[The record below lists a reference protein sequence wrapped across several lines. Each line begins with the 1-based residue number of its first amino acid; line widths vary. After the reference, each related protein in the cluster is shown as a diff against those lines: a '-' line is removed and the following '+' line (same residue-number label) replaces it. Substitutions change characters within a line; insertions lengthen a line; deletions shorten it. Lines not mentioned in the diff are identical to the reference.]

1 MIRVCHI
8 ITDLDVAGAEM
19 MVAQLATGMD
29 PTRFTVKVVSLI
41 EPGSLA
47 DELRAA
53 GIDVETLNVTRGR
66 PSLRGAARMIALLR
80 RERPAIVQTWLY
92 HADLLGLVGAWFA
105 GRPKVVWNVRST
117 DMWVGPQTWFFH
129 GLIKLL
135 ALLSPLP
142 TAVVANSVAGIAK
155 HQRAR
160 YRPRRWIHIPNG
172 VDTERFRPRPEERRA
187 LRQALDLPNG
197 APVIGM
203 VARYH
208 DMKDHATFLA
218 AAKIYLQQNPH
229 TIFLLAGLGTDSG
242 PSELTKRVAEAGL
255 TGRVRGLGVRRH
267 LENVY
272 PAFDLMTLTSA
283 YGEGCPNVLLE
294 AMACGVPCV
303 ATDVGDCARIIGP
316 AGYIVRQRDPAALAA
331 AWDRLMQSDRKLL
344 GTAAR
349 ARCRELFDIRGIV
362 AAYERTYEELAAT
375 TDKRGRPTAAEMTAL
390 SPADARTVYSRLPRR
405 TRADAD

>member
-19 MVAQLATGMD
+19 MLAQLARGMD
-29 PTRFTVKVVSLI
+29 PTRFKVKVVSLI
-41 EPGSLA
+41 EPGRMA

-53 GIDVETLNVTRGR
+53 GVDVETLNVIRGQ

-142 TAVVANSVAGIAK
+142 TAVVANSVAGMTK
-155 HQRAR
+155 HQHIR

-172 VDTERFRPRPEERRA
+172 VDTDRFRPRPEQRTA
-187 LRQALDLPNG
+187 LRQALDLPDG

-203 VARYH
+203 VARFH

-218 AAKIYLQQNPH
+218 AARIFLQQHPNAV
-229 TIFLLAGLGTDSG
+229 FLLAGLGTDPG
-242 PSELTKRVAEAGL
+242 PSELTKRVVEAGL
-255 TGRVRGLGVRRH
+255 TGKVRGLGVRRD

-294 AMACGVPCV
+294 AMACGLPCV
-303 ATDVGDCARIIGP
+303 ATDVGDCARIVGP
-316 AGYIVRQRDPAALAA
+316 AGRIVRPRDPPALAA
-331 AWDRLMQSDRKLL
+331 AWDGLMQSDRKEL
-344 GTAAR
+344 GDAAR
-349 ARCRELFDIRGIV
+349 TRCGELFDIRGIV
-362 AAYERTYEELAAT
+362 AAYERTYEELAAAPK
-375 TDKRGRPTAAEMTAL
+375 KRGKPVAAALTPSDAGPIYSRKPRPT
-390 SPADARTVYSRLPRR
+390 RV
-405 TRADAD
+405 DAD

>member
-19 MVAQLATGMD
+19 MLARLARRMD
-29 PTRFTVKVVSLI
+29 PARFTVKVVSLI
-41 EPGSLA
+41 EPGRLA
-47 DELRAA
+47 GELRAA
-53 GIDVETLNVTRGR
+53 GVDVETLNVTRGR
-66 PSLRGAARMIALLR
+66 PSLRGALRMIALLR

-92 HADLLGLVGAWFA
+92 HGDLLGLVGSWFA

-117 DMWVGPQTWFFH
+117 DMWVGPQTWVFH

-142 TAVVANSVAGIAK
+142 AAVVANSIAGIAEHK
-155 HQRAR
+155 RVR

-172 VDTERFRPRPEERRA
+172 VDTERFRPRLEERTA
-187 LRQALDLPNG
+187 LRRALDLPDG
-197 APVIGM
+197 ALVIGM
-203 VARYH
+203 VARFH

-218 AAKIYLQQNPH
+218 AAKIFLQQHANAV
-229 TIFLLAGLGTDSG
+229 FLLAGLGTDPG
-242 PSELTKRVAEAGL
+242 PSELTKRVTEAGL
-255 TGRVRGLGVRRH
+255 TGKVRGLGVRRD

-272 PAFDLMTLTSA
+272 PALDLMTLSSA

-303 ATDVGDCARIIGP
+303 ATKVGDCARIIGP
-316 AGYIVRQRDPAALAA
+316 AGHIVPPRNPATLAA
-331 AWDRLMQSDRKLL
+331 AWDGLLKGNRKEL
-344 GTAAR
+344 GAAAR
-349 ARCRELFDIRGIV
+349 ARCQELFDIRGVV
-362 AAYERTYEELAAT
+362 AAYERTYEELAEAT
-375 TDKRGRPTAAEMTAL
+375 AKHERPAAAEMTAL
-390 SPADARTVYSRLPRR
+390 SAGDPGRIYSRSPRP

>member
-19 MVAQLATGMD
+19 MLAQLAKGMD
-29 PTRFTVKVVSLI
+29 PTRFKVKVVSLI
-41 EPGSLA
+41 EPGKMA
-47 DELRAA
+47 DELRVA
-53 GIDVETLNVTRGR
+53 GVDVETLNVTRGQ

-142 TAVVANSVAGIAK
+142 TAVVANSVAGMAK
-155 HQRAR
+155 HQRIR
-160 YRPRRWIHIPNG
+160 YRPRRWIQIPNG
-172 VDTERFRPRPEERRA
+172 VDTDRFRPRPGERTA
-187 LRQALDLPNG
+187 LRKALDLPDG

-203 VARYH
+203 VARFH

-218 AAKIYLQQNPH
+218 AARIFLQQHPDA
-229 TIFLLAGLGTDSG
+229 IFLLAGLGTDSG

-255 TGRVRGLGVRRH
+255 SGRVRGLGVRRD

-294 AMACGVPCV
+294 AMACGLPCV
-303 ATDVGDCARIIGP
+303 ATDVGDCARIIGS
-316 AGYIVRQRDPAALAA
+316 AGRIVRPRDPAALAA
-331 AWDRLMQSDRKLL
+331 AWDGVMRSDRKEL
-344 GTAAR
+344 GHAAR
-349 ARCRELFDIRGIV
+349 ARCGELFDIRSIV
-362 AAYERTYEELAAT
+362 AAYERTYEELT
-375 TDKRGRPTAAEMTAL
+375 GETEKRGNPVAAVLTPSDAGTIYSRTPRPT
-390 SPADARTVYSRLPRR
+390 RV
-405 TRADAD
+405 DAD

>member
-19 MVAQLATGMD
+19 MLAQLARGMD

-41 EPGSLA
+41 EPGKLA
-47 DELRAA
+47 DDLRAA
-53 GIDVETLNVTRGR
+53 GVDVETLNVPRGR
-66 PSLRGAARMIALLR
+66 PSLRAAARMIALLR

-92 HADLLGLVGAWFA
+92 HADLLGLMGAWFA

-117 DMWVGPQTWFFH
+117 DMWVGPQTWLFH

-142 TAVVANSVAGIAK
+142 TAVVANSVAGIAE
-155 HQRAR
+155 HQRVR

-172 VDTERFRPRPEERRA
+172 VDTDRFRPRPEERTA
-187 LRQALDLPNG
+187 LRQALDLPDG

-203 VARYH
+203 VARFH

-218 AAKIYLQQNPH
+218 AARIFLQQHPDAV
-229 TIFLLAGLGTDSG
+229 FLLAGLGTDPG

-255 TGRVRGLGVRRH
+255 SGNVRGLGVRRD
-267 LENVY
+267 LEKVY

-294 AMACGVPCV
+294 AMACGLPCV

-316 AGYIVRQRDPAALAA
+316 AGRIVRPRDPVALVA
-331 AWDRLMQSDRKLL
+331 AWDGLMRNERKEL
-344 GTAAR
+344 GDAAR

-362 AAYERTYEELAAT
+362 AAYERTYEELAAPT
-375 TDKRGRPTAAEMTAL
+375 EKRGKPV
-390 SPADARTVYSRLPRR
+390 PAILTPSDAGPVYSRTPRP
-405 TRADAD
+405 TRVDAD